1 MVKSEQPAEREQ
13 REIRVDGAQGEGG
26 GQVLRTSL
34 AASMC
39 LRRPVHI
46 HSIRAHRPKPGLR
59 RQHLAAIEAA
69 ARICGARVAG
79 ASLGS
84 GEIRFTP
91 GAIEGGTYSFDI
103 GSAGSTTLVLQTL
116 LPALMTATVPTSVR
130 VRGGTHNPLAP
141 PFEFFALA
149 YLPLLRR
156 MGARVEARLVR
167 HGFLPG
173 GNGEVRLDVEPGNR
187 LRPLHLVTRGA
198 LSGIEASIKLANLP
212 SHIAERERQ
221 VLLDQL
227 GLAPGMAMIEEVEA
241 SGPGN
246 IVVVCVH
253 SDALTEVFTA
263 FGRRGLRAEAVAR
276 HAATEARRYL
286 AGSAVVGPYL
296 ADQLLLPLA
305 LAGAGTFTTG
315 RPTSHATTQASLMS
329 RLFGLPVLVQPLA
342 AAVWQVSVGAD
353 TRPSGL
359 LD

>member
-1 MVKSEQPAEREQ
+1 MVKSERAAEQER
-13 REIRVDGAQGEGG
+13 REIRIDGAQGEGG
-26 GQVLRTSL
+26 GQILRTSL

-46 HSIRAHRPKPGLR
+46 HNIRAHRPRPGLR

-69 ARICGARVAG
+69 ARICRARVSG

-84 GEIRFTP
+84 AEIRFTP
-91 GAIEGGTYSFDI
+91 GLVGGGTHYFDI

-116 LPALMTATVPTSVR
+116 LPALMTARVPTSIT

-141 PFEFFALA
+141 PFEFFDLA

-156 MGARVEARLVR
+156 MGVRVEARLVR
-167 HGFLPG
+167 HGFMPG
-173 GNGEVRLDVEPGNR
+173 GGGEVRLDVEPGDR

-198 LSGIEASIKLANLP
+198 LAGIDARIKLANLP

-221 VLLDQL
+221 ALLDHL
-227 GLAPGMAMIEEVEA
+227 RIAPGRAVIEEVEA

-246 IVVVCVH
+246 AVVVCVH
-253 SDALTEVFTA
+253 SDALTEVFTT

-276 HAATEARRYL
+276 RAAAETRQYL
-286 AGSAVVGPYL
+286 ASDAVVGPYL

-305 LAGAGTFTTG
+305 LAGAGTFTTV
-315 RPTSHATTQASLMS
+315 RPTSHAATQASLMS
-329 RLFGLPVLVQPLA
+329 RLFGLPVSVQPLGA
-342 AAVWQVSVGAD
+342 NLWQVSVGAD
-353 TRPSGL
+353 TRRSGL
-359 LD
+359 VD